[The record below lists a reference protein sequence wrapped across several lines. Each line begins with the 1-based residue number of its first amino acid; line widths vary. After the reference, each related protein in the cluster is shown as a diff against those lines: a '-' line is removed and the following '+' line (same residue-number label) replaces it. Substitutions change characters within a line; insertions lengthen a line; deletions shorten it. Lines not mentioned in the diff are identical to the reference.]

1 MTSQNLFYTSRSLIS
16 TRWQQELVLHASP
29 RARSHRPWSPQR
41 RGRSPWARMLRLLH
55 PRALL
60 SLFSLIAYAILD
72 LYWALYSR
80 SWPLTLLFYLPCCIP
95 LELAFWIQVRRYV
108 RERSRASNNAF
119 REPEDVR
126 EAQRVWELLIDDEKP
141 ESVVWILRS
150 WFLGEGEPHADD
162 VLALVSLT
170 TFNRPVS
177 DLEPNEV
184 RWVRA
189 VLGALERVTGRRFAP
204 GSHPGLRSMAWLALE
219 ELEPCYKPLAFYLF
233 TQTCHGLCAALLRVL
248 GFERR
253 EALGGRI
260 KYWCR
265 PPVRTA
271 QDGAADATRAAAS
284 PHPHQAHHPQH
295 ARRARLLH
303 SHGTAT
309 AMQPSLPPP
318 LVFLHGV
325 GGLVPY
331 WIALI
336 IFSFRH
342 KGALLVPTFP
352 HCSVESLP
360 VLASAPKPL
369 QADELV
375 AALREMLR
383 SVGTHR
389 KAAFFAHSFGTGALG
404 IILKAAPDLAASV
417 TFVDPIC
424 FCFSGT
430 VAKNFLYSTADGAA
444 GEPLRGEPP
453 RADAS
458 DAGDADDWD
467 DASSVS
473 SRTSVTRL
481 IQRKMASEEPT
492 IQDAFRRKF
501 WWAQMWIHPTDLPC
515 DAHVIL
521 SGCDTVSS
529 AAEVRRHL
537 LDYES
542 RREVAAPRVSL
553 EYHSAWRHGWLLL
566 APYSLVLTVDTL
578 CERAARTADA
588 DRHEK
593 RSDGGRAGAHANAA
607 AAAGVGLFRAA
618 SPVGSTGELR
628 TTQPSPTP
636 STGTTDAAEG
646 ASPPV
651 LLPSTWAGS
660 RHVSFE
666 LTSAIGFRR
675 HEKRNSKERCAEEEL
690 TETASMA
697 SSVFTN
703 E

>member
-1 MTSQNLFYTSRSLIS
+1 M
-16 TRWQQELVLHASP
+16 
-29 RARSHRPWSPQR
+29 RAHRRP
-41 RGRSPWARMLRLLH
+41 
-55 PRALL
+55 
-60 SLFSLIAYAILD
+60 
-72 LYWALYSR
+72 
-80 SWPLTLLFYLPCCIP
+80 
-95 LELAFWIQVRRYV
+95 
-108 RERSRASNNAF
+108 
-119 REPEDVR
+119 
-126 EAQRVWELLIDDEKP
+126 
-141 ESVVWILRS
+141 SVVWILRS

-248 GFERR
+248 GFEKR

-271 QDGAADATRAAAS
+271 QDVAADATRAAAS
-284 PHPHQAHHPQH
+284 PHAHHPQH
-295 ARRARLLH
+295 ARRARCPW
-303 SHGTAT
+303 HGHRHADVASAAT
-309 AMQPSLPPP
+309 RLPPRRRRP
-318 LVFLHGV
+318 
-325 GGLVPY
+325 
-331 WIALI
+331 
-336 IFSFRH
+336 R
-342 KGALLVPTFP
+342 ALLDRLDHLLLPP
-352 HCSVESLP
+352 QGCASRADLPPLLRRIPPRPGERARCSGTRS
-360 VLASAPKPL
+360 S
-369 QADELV
+369 
-375 AALREMLR
+375 ALREMLR

-578 CERAARTADA
+578 CERAARADA

-660 RHVSFE
+660 RHV
-666 LTSAIGFRR
+666 TSSSRR
-675 HEKRNSKERCAEEEL
+675 RLGSAVMRSATPRSAAQRGAH
-690 TETASMA
+690 
-697 SSVFTN
+697 
-703 E
+703 